1 MHGHGPALRFPP
13 AIAIPIPARDRAA
26 MIAVILAGSRPGTDP
41 LLAGT
46 DYPSKA
52 LYPVAGQ
59 PMLAHV
65 LRAVSDSD
73 HFERVIVAAQQP
85 DLLRDDPAIAAAEP
99 DAEWRTSGATIAATM
114 RDLLGAL
121 EGPLFVTTAD
131 NVLLSPA
138 IIGEFL
144 TASAGADIAVGMV
157 EQRTY
162 RAAGIDAP
170 RTWLPF
176 RGGKWSGANLFRLSG
191 AQVEPVLA
199 RWAEVEQARKKG
211 RKVIGAFGLVP
222 LLGAA
227 LRLSTIQ
234 SFAAGIGRRYGLDA
248 RAIALSAAEACV
260 DADKPAD
267 IPVIERLLAAR
278 SA

>member
-26 MIAVILAGSRPGTDP
+26 MIAVILAGSRPGSDP

-46 DYPSKA
+46 DFPSKA
-52 LYPVAGQ
+52 LYPVAGK

-65 LRAVSDSD
+65 LRAVSESG

-85 DLLRDDPAIAAAEP
+85 DLLRADLAIAAAAP

-114 RDLLGAL
+114 RELLGVL
-121 EGPLFVTTAD
+121 DGPLFVTTAD

-138 IIGEFL
+138 TIGEFL
-144 TASAGADIAVGMV
+144 TASEDADIAVGMV
-157 EQRTY
+157 ERRTY

-176 RGGKWSGANLFRLSG
+176 RGGRWSGANLFRLSG

-211 RKVIGAFGLVP
+211 RKVVGAFGLVP

-234 SFAAGIGRRYGLDA
+234 SFTAGIGRRYGLDA
-248 RAIALSAAEACV
+248 RSIALSAAEACV
-260 DADKPAD
+260 DDDKPAD